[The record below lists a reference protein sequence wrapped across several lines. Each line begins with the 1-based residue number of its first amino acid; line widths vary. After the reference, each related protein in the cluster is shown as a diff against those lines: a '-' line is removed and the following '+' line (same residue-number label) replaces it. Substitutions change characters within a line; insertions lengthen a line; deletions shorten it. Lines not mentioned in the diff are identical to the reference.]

1 MNTPNKT
8 WVVCWWW
15 WKASV
20 IIVGTAFV
28 LLLSSQQQQQQQQ
41 FRLGVLAFSLSSSSA
56 SSVSSSL
63 SSKAAPPYN
72 NFGAILQDDVLLPT
86 TDTDTEHEA
95 GVSTTTTKKTKKK
108 QNRQNLKKGYWCDYC
123 SLGFNK
129 QKYYLEHMDG
139 KPHHAVVEDGNRVWQ
154 EYQAQRN
161 SNRTTSTSHNTTFW
175 GDATVTKLDVAK
187 AWSLDTFVEGLPAR
201 GRSSKQKT
209 VMGTNHNQN
218 SNIFFY
224 TSTNDNVNAMETAAA
239 APPAA
244 AASSSQTYAYTGNNA
259 FAGRSRGNQISP
271 KLRMQDLPPSKRASL
286 YRYLH
291 STNSGIECLLA
302 MIEHVPAQYVR
313 IKEVLESME
322 VYFQFWDLL
331 YRNKKRHKQL
341 THVYDIGCGH
351 GLVGMLIAAAC
362 PHIEVLSLD
371 RLPQKSYR
379 AQQHA
384 FQEARQGRP
393 LTNLQFQVGDLHT
406 LRDLISTKEKD
417 DTSND
422 ETNKQQPQ
430 HGLILCVHGC
440 KELTHESI
448 EFAKERDWG
457 YLALPCCL
465 QVKDQLCEKVPAS
478 VTTTTIETTT
488 NVKISSDHTR
498 YALLCGAMAGR
509 YIPEKITT
517 IDSRITG
524 RNIVLASAGE

>member
-1 MNTPNKT
+1 M
-8 WVVCWWW
+8 
-15 WKASV
+15 
-20 IIVGTAFV
+20 IIVGAAFV
-28 LLLSSQQQQQQQQ
+28 LLLSSQQQQQQQ
-41 FRLGVLAFSLSSSSA
+41 FRIGVLAFSLSSSA
-56 SSVSSSL
+56 SSVSSSSSS
-63 SSKAAPPYN
+63 SSKAVPPYN
-72 NFGAILQDDVLLPT
+72 NFGSILQDDLLIPNT
-86 TDTDTEHEA
+86 DTDTDTDTDTERDA
-95 GVSTTTTKKTKKK
+95 GVSTTKKKK
-108 QNRQNLKKGYWCDYC
+108 QKQNLKKGYWCDYC

-139 KPHHAVVEDGNRVWQ
+139 KPHHAVVEDGDRVWQ
-154 EYQAQRN
+154 EYQAQQQRN
-161 SNRTTSTSHNTTFW
+161 SNRTSTSTSTSTSHNTTFW
-175 GDATVTKLDVAK
+175 GDATVTKLEVAK

-239 APPAA
+239 VAPAVA
-244 AASSSQTYAYTGNNA
+244 AASSSQAYAYTGNNA

-271 KLRMQDLPPSKRASL
+271 KLRMKDLPPSKRASL

-291 STNSGIECLLA
+291 STNSGIDCLLA

-322 VYFQFWDLL
+322 VYFQFWDLM
-331 YRNKKRHKQL
+331 YRNKKRHKHL

-384 FQEARQGRP
+384 FQQARQGRP
-393 LTNLQFQVGDLHT
+393 LTNLHFQVGDLHT
-406 LRDLISTKEKD
+406 LRDLIRTKEKD

-465 QVKDQLCEKVPAS
+465 QVKDQLCEKVPSS
-478 VTTTTIETTT
+478 VKTTTRETTT